1 MKPIEFWYSVG
12 STYSY
17 LTVMRLPALASGA
30 GVAIDWRPFDV
41 PEIMVE
47 MNNIPFSTKPAKA
60 AYMWR
65 DMERRADQFGLP
77 IRVPAPYPLPD
88 FDRANR
94 IAVLARA
101 KGWCEAYTTESY
113 RLWFQQG
120 IAAGS
125 DESLVRVLPALGQD
139 MARVLETQ
147 DGDEIRRAY
156 AATTAQARDK
166 GIFGAPSF
174 VAGDGELFW
183 GDDRLEQAI
192 AWHQGH

>member
-17 LTVMRLPALASGA
+17 LTVMRISALAAQA
-30 GVAIDWRPFDV
+30 GVAIDWRPFSV
-41 PEIMVE
+41 REIMIE
-47 MNNIPFSTKPAKA
+47 MDNIPFATKPAKA

-65 DMERRADQFGLP
+65 DIERRAARYDLP
-77 IRVPAPYPLPD
+77 IQVRAPYPLQD

-94 IAVLARA
+94 IAILARHE
-101 KGWCEAYTTESY
+101 GWCEDYTTESY

-120 IAAGS
+120 VPAGS
-125 DESLVRVLPALGQD
+125 DACLEQVLPALGRD
-139 MARVLETQ
+139 VAEVIETQ
-147 DGDEIRRAY
+147 DSDSIRRAY
-156 AATTAQARDK
+156 AEATQEARDR

-183 GDDRLEQAI
+183 GDDRLEEAI
-192 AWHQGH
+192 AWHQGR